1 MLPDDTSGRTLALLF
16 LNIAATREQWREK
29 HKAFEFNC
37 LKRKAF
43 DFFRCA
49 KGNFSL
55 TPKKAF
61 DFNYFNSS
69 NYFNS

>member
-16 LNIAATREQWREK
+16 LNIVATKKNSEKK
-29 HKAFEFNC
+29 HKIFKFNC

-49 KGNFSL
+49 KENFSL
-55 TPKKAF
+55 TT
-61 DFNYFNSS
+61 
-69 NYFNS
+69 

>member
-16 LNIAATREQWREK
+16 LNITATKKNSEKK
-29 HKAFEFNC
+29 HKIFKFNC
-37 LKRKAF
+37 LKRNAF

-55 TPKKAF
+55 TNSLTPKKAF
-61 DFNYFNSS
+61 DFNYFNS
-69 NYFNS
+69 

>member
-1 MLPDDTSGRTLALLF
+1 MLPDGTSGRTLALLF
-16 LNIAATREQWREK
+16 LNIAATKKNSEKK

-37 LKRKAF
+37 LKRNAF
-43 DFFRCA
+43 DVFRCA

>member
-16 LNIAATREQWREK
+16 LNIAATKKRIARK
-29 HKAFEFNC
+29 KVFEINC
-37 LKRKAF
+37 PKR
-43 DFFRCA
+43 
-49 KGNFSL
+49 
-55 TPKKAF
+55 KAF